1 MPTINVTVR
10 NKIAKSQPPAFIV
23 CGNSDYTAVFDL
35 DDEWAEFPNRV
46 AVFVYY
52 AGRERRNERV
62 IFDGDECPIPTLRG
76 VRAVEVG
83 LEAGNIRTTTPARI
97 RCFGC
102 ITDAAG
108 TPQEPEDDVYR
119 QILSRVDGTAQAAT
133 AAARDAQT
141 AQTAASAAASSA
153 QTAQT
158 AASAAAS
165 SAQTAQTA
173 ASAAASSAQTA
184 QDCAQAMAGTFDFTG
199 YMRYRVVTELPEQQ
213 DDNVLYLIVENDT
226 AEPSEP
232 ENHDENGGT
241 E

>member
-46 AVFVYY
+46 AVFVYQV
-52 AGRERRNERV
+52 GRERRNERV
-62 IFDGDECPIPTLRG
+62 IFDGDECPILTLRG

-102 ITDAAG
+102 ISDAAG
-108 TPQEPEDDVYR
+108 TPQEPDEDVYG
-119 QILSRVDGTAQAAT
+119 QILERADNMAQAAT
-133 AAARDAQT
+133 AAAEQAES
-141 AQTAASAAASSA
+141 AQTAASAAAEDA
-153 QTAQT
+153 RTAQT
-158 AASAAAS
+158 AAS
-165 SAQTAQTA
+165 TA
-173 ASAAASSAQTA
+173 AQCAQTA